1 MFLRA
6 SSPVDDQPDNKQE
19 EHMEEMKKNR
29 GDIRSEG
36 SLGRRDLMKL
46 GAGAGVGLVLGQ
58 VLNIEGVAAAAKPET
73 GELAAATKPVI
84 SAASSLSAFP
94 QALTTDDQPTPLP
107 PWGSLPNP
115 TGGRGA
121 ARSLRVS
128 RAGFKVTGNR
138 AFGMAPYDDITR
150 QVLEY
155 AETMWN
161 TPLSD
166 AVTAAVNDLMVDAL
180 ASAIAGFESDAVR
193 ATARVS
199 SQAMGTTLKSTVW
212 GYGLSTTPELATHT
226 NSSAIRHTD
235 WSDNGLGGTHFSDSV
250 PGVVSMAEAFHCSG
264 MDVLKAVTLT
274 YELIG
279 AFQSAPGSAASV
291 WDTIYVGPS
300 ACIAIGK
307 MLKMNDDQLANAY
320 SLSLTTHLE
329 NNTSHSSGP
338 LSMMKACHNADT
350 VKGAVYSILLARAGM
365 TGPPAPF
372 QGTKGIFD
380 VMANGGFKLVLP
392 CPALNATTNL
402 PRYPFYRPGM
412 MVVEGVQVKRFP
424 AEAGFQAVIR
434 ILPELGKFAN
444 KAEDID
450 SITIEM
456 GAFGEI
462 GDAAKFDPQ
471 NEETADHS
479 VPYVIARGLMDG
491 DIFLSSYTRDKFTDP
506 AVRALMEKISVHEVP
521 GIPGSPRITIKKTSG
536 ETKTMETQPLVRL
549 THEEVVAKYN
559 RICDY
564 KKVNPAQRDRMREQW
579 LNLKDVKDM
588 GDAVKM
594 VAKYGAPRP
603 LSDRKATT

>member
-1 MFLRA
+1 M
-6 SSPVDDQPDNKQE
+6 DEEQE
-19 EHMEEMKKNR
+19 KRTAGHDEAGLK
-29 GDIRSEG
+29 
-36 SLGRRDLMKL
+36 RRDLMKL

-58 VLNIEGVAAAAKPET
+58 VLNLEGAEAAGKPEA
-73 GELAAATKPVI
+73 GELAAATKPAI
-84 SAASSLSAFP
+84 SAASSLSALP

-115 TGGRGA
+115 TGARGA
-121 ARSLRVS
+121 GPRRVS
-128 RAGFKVTGNR
+128 KAGFKVTGNR

-155 AETMWN
+155 AEKFWN
-161 TPLSD
+161 TPMSD
-166 AVTAAVNDLMVDAL
+166 ATTFAVSELMVDAL

-199 SQAMGTTLKSTVW
+199 SQATGTALKATVW
-212 GYGLSTTPELATHT
+212 GYGISTTPELATHT
-226 NSSAIRHTD
+226 NSSAVRHTD
-235 WSDNGLGGTHFSDSV
+235 WSDNGLSGTHFSDSV
-250 PGVVSMAEAFHCSG
+250 PGIVSMAEALHCSG

-279 AFQSAPGSAASV
+279 AFQSAPGSAQSV

-300 ACIAIGK
+300 ACIGIGK

-350 VKGAVYSILLARAGM
+350 VKGAVYSILLAKAGM

-392 CPALNATTNL
+392 CPNL
-402 PRYPFYRPGM
+402 PRYPFFKPGM
-412 MVVEGVQVKRFP
+412 MVVEGIEVKRFP

-434 ILPELGKFAN
+434 ILPELAKFAN
-444 KAEDID
+444 KAEEID

-456 GAFGEI
+456 GGFGEI

-479 VPYVIARGLMDG
+479 VPYVIARGLMDNG
-491 DIFLSSYTRDKFTDP
+491 DIFLSSFTRDKYTDP
-506 AVRALMEKISVHEVP
+506 AARALMEKISIHEVP
-521 GIPGSPRITIKKTSG
+521 GVPGSPRITIKKKSG
-536 ETKTMETQPLVRL
+536 ETMTRETQPLVKL
-549 THEEVVAKYN
+549 THEEVLAKYN

-564 KKVNPAQRDRMREQW
+564 KKVDPAQRDRMREQW
-579 LNLKDVKDM
+579 LNLKNVRDM
-588 GDAVKM
+588 ADAVKT

-603 LSDRKATT
+603 LSDMKPA